1 MLRPGGGMGP
11 AVDRRKSMRFL
22 VMMSAAV
29 VLWAAAPM
37 SEAFAICCGGNCC
50 FIDTVCRSSG
60 DENPDDAC
68 QVCDPSSSQTAWTD
82 VAGCGDADAG
92 TMTEE
97 DAGVTEEDAGTTET
111 DAGSTTE
118 TDAGTTT
125 PDDDDDDDGCSA
137 AGGGAAGGLW
147 IAMALF
153 ARRRRKAA

>member
-1 MLRPGGGMGP
+1 
-11 AVDRRKSMRFL
+11 MRFL

-37 SEAFAICCGGNCC
+37 SEAFAICCGGSCC
-50 FIDTVCRSSG
+50 RIESVCFNTG
-60 DENPDDAC
+60 DPNPDDAC
-68 QVCDPSSSQTAWTD
+68 QVCDPSTSQTMWTD

-92 TMTEE
+92 TMSEEDAGVTEE
-97 DAGVTEEDAGTTET
+97 DAGVTEEDAGVTEEDAGSTTET

-118 TDAGTTT
+118 IDAGTTT
-125 PDDDDDDDGCSA
+125 PDDDDDDDDGCSA